1 MRPRH
6 PIGLAL
12 LLLKATLAVAEEGRD
27 PRPAERGFPLMR
39 LFDDTDHGSAAQNFS
54 VATDRRGYVYVGNL
68 QGLLVADGAR
78 WRQIRSQTAIYAI
91 ASSPEGL
98 VLAGGPQGLLTVLAS
113 EHGAPALRSIAERL
127 PEAQR
132 QFGDVRSILATS
144 RGFAI
149 LTDARLLFY
158 DGQDL
163 RSVAELSREGPRSL
177 FLLRG
182 EVYLAGENGFERL
195 DGNALAPSAEFSSLQ
210 GHRVDVVIEE
220 GERSYLAVLRD
231 LGLVRIDGNGL
242 TRIDGPTSLWA
253 KRNVV
258 SCALRLRDGRIAF
271 GSRVGGVLLADSKGQ
286 AEQVIDSSR
295 GLPDD
300 QVMEL
305 TQDLDGGLW
314 VALNGGLAR
323 LDVASSVT
331 VFDARAGVQ
340 GGSQGV
346 FRHRGRLFVFG
357 SAGLGII
364 EKGALRKIPGVVGST
379 WFGLDTPERPGEF
392 LLAAASGVFRIADN
406 QATLVP
412 GTTDLGAYVLARA
425 SHFNAILVGA
435 RGGLYLLVPSPTG
448 DRLVGPLNGSPRYV
462 RSILPRPQGRV
473 LFSTTFDGIGAVD
486 IDPENP
492 QAARF
497 QKLGGLEGDVH
508 LGPDG
513 PMAITNDEKT
523 EIFRIDEET
532 PRLIRDEERTKA
544 LVGLA
549 AWVSASD
556 SSGELWVNTNPLRVF
571 RRVGGSLQPEP
582 VVLHSFPARRI
593 QAIRPEAD
601 GVVWVGGE
609 TGLFRHV
616 GTPGGGLPPPK
627 APVLATVTIGD
638 RRIYDGWDE
647 KARPPTVLPPNLR
660 RLHVGFGPLSHQRG
674 LAYQF
679 RLDPLDGDWSDWS
692 PKADV
697 EFTTLQEAQYRFR
710 MRTRGADGQV
720 GPEASWSF
728 VVDPPWHRTA
738 AAHLG
743 SVLALALLIGGA
755 VGLRTR
761 ALKRRTRDLK
771 REAERLS
778 LRVEEKTRDL
788 QLAVRDLKES
798 RRRVEEQN
806 RLLQT
811 TNARLEDVS
820 RHDSLTGIA
829 NRRHFDLVLS
839 EEWPRARRQRTSL
852 VVGILDLDH
861 FKALNDAHGHPEG
874 DDALRQVAQTLKDS
888 MRRPAD
894 LVARYG
900 GDEFAFILSDTDR
913 AGAVLVAEDTRARV
927 EALRIRNPGGPSGH
941 LTVSIGLAATVPED
955 GRSADALI
963 EAADRALYLVKAGG
977 GNRVQAAGLRSA

>member
-1 MRPRH
+1 MRLGH
-6 PIGLAL
+6 PIGVAL
-12 LLLKATLAVAEEGRD
+12 LLLRATLAVAGEPRD

-39 LFDDTDHGSAAQNFS
+39 LFDDSDHGSATQNFS
-54 VATDRRGYVYVGNL
+54 VTTDRRGYVYVGNL

-78 WRQIRSQTAIYAI
+78 WRQIRNQRAIYAV
-91 ASSPEGL
+91 ASGPEGL
-98 VLAGGPQGLLTVLAS
+98 VLAGGPQTLLIVEPA
-113 EHGAPALRSIAERL
+113 EGGAPALRSIAERL
-127 PEAQR
+127 PLSHRE
-132 QFGDVRSILATS
+132 FGDVRSILATS

-149 LTDARLLFY
+149 LTDSRLLFY
-158 DGQDL
+158 DGRDL
-163 RSVAELSREGPRSL
+163 RSVAELSRERPRTL
-177 FLLRG
+177 FVLRG
-182 EVYLAGENGFERL
+182 EAYLAREDGVERL
-195 DGNALAPSAEFSSLQ
+195 DGNALTPSPEFSSLR
-210 GHRVDVVIEE
+210 GHRVDAIIEE
-220 GERSYLAVLRD
+220 GERSHLAVLRD
-231 LGLVRIDGNGL
+231 LGLVRVDGNGL
-242 TRIDGPTSLWA
+242 SRIDGPTSLWA

-271 GSRVGGVLLADSKGQ
+271 GSRLGGVLLADSKGQ
-286 AEQVIDSSR
+286 AEQIIDSSR

-346 FRHRGRLFVFG
+346 FRHGGRLFVFG
-357 SAGLGII
+357 SAGLGVI
-364 EKGALRKIPGVVGST
+364 EKGALRKVPGVAGST
-379 WFGLDTPERPGEF
+379 WFGLDTPEKPGEF
-392 LLAAASGVFRIADN
+392 LLAAASGVFRIANN
-406 QATLVP
+406 QATLLP

-425 SHFNAILVGA
+425 AHFNAILVGA
-435 RGGLYLLVPSPTG
+435 RGGLYLLLPVASG
-448 DRLVGPLNGSPRYV
+448 HRLVGPLNGSPRYV
-462 RSILPRPQGRV
+462 RSIVPRPQGRV
-473 LFSTTFDGIGAVD
+473 LFSTTFDGIVAVD

-492 QAARF
+492 TAARF

-508 LGPDG
+508 LSPDG
-513 PMAITNDEKT
+513 PIAITNDDKT

-532 PRLIRDEERTKA
+532 PRLVRDEALTKA

-556 SSGELWVNTNPLRVF
+556 SAGDLWVNTNPLRVF
-571 RRVGGSLQPEP
+571 RRAGGSLQPEP

-593 QAIRPEAD
+593 QAIRSEAD

-616 GTPGGGLPPPK
+616 GTPGGGLSPPR
-627 APVLATVTIGD
+627 APVLANVTVGD
-638 RRIYDGWDE
+638 RQIYDGWDE
-647 KARPPTVLPPNLR
+647 KAQPPAVLPPNLR
-660 RLHVGFGPLSHQRG
+660 RLHVGFGPLSHRRG
-674 LAYQF
+674 LAYQS

-692 PKADV
+692 PKTDV

-743 SVLALALLIGGA
+743 SILALALLIGGA

-761 ALKRRTRDLK
+761 ALKR
-771 REAERLS
+771 EAELLS

-788 QLAVRDLKES
+788 QLAVRDLEES

-806 RLLQT
+806 RLLEAA
-811 TNARLEDVS
+811 NARLEDVS
-820 RHDSLTGIA
+820 THDSLTGIA
-829 NRRHFDLVLS
+829 NRRQFDIVLS
-839 EEWPRARRQRTSL
+839 EEWLRARRQGSSL
-852 VVGILDLDH
+852 AVGILDLDH
-861 FKALNDAHGHPEG
+861 FKDLNDAYGHPEG
-874 DDALRQVAQTLKDS
+874 DEALRQVAQTLKNS

-894 LVARYG
+894 LVARHG
-900 GDEFAFILSDTDR
+900 GEEFAFILSDTDLE
-913 AGAVLVAEDTRARV
+913 GALLVAEDARARV

-941 LTVSIGLAATVPED
+941 LTVSVGLAAGVPED
-955 GRSADALI
+955 GLSAEALI
-963 EAADRALYLVKAGG
+963 EAADKALYSAKDGG
-977 GNRVQAAGLRSA
+977 RNRVEAAETSGE